1 MCRNTYQFQSIFCV
15 FRSVFICYCFF
26 VFFIR
31 NPRIKKVIQVF
42 LRLFVTLLCSL
53 FIPCNCLFVVLLYSS
68 TYIVAIT
75 EVALSNCISLFRC
88 FLIPFNCLFVV
99 LLDTPTVV
107 IAFSKN
113 ELSCYIIIFSRGG
126 ISFYSSFFRLCF
138 FRCFAVYLHRLS
150 EVIGCGSLGKQAI
163 CFGFVV

>member
-26 VFFIR
+26 IFFTR
-31 NPRIKKVIQVF
+31 NLRIKKFFQPIFRCFIV
-42 LRLFVTLLCSL
+42 LLGSL
-53 FIPCNCLFVVLLYSS
+53 FIPC
-68 TYIVAIT
+68 
-75 EVALSNCISLFRC
+75 
-88 FLIPFNCLFVV
+88 NCLFVV

-126 ISFYSSFFRLCF
+126 IKFYSSFFRLCF

-163 CFGFVV
+163 CFGFVVRCFV